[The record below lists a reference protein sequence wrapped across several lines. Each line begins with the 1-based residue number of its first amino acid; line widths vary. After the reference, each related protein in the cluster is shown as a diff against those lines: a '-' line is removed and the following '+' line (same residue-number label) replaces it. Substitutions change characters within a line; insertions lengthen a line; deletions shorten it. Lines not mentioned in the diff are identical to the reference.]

1 MAYEQKPG
9 DFTLFK
15 NDKGD
20 NPKRPDYTG
29 NGLDLAGK
37 RIKVSA
43 WIKQGGKGKFMSC
56 RFQEMTAGEPA
67 MTKAAGPAPKESSTT
82 LRKIFPSL
90 PAGWRMT

>member
-9 DFTLFK
+9 DFSLFK

-56 RFQEMTAGEPA
+56 RFQEMTQGEPA
-67 MTKAAGPAPKESSTT
+67 QNKPEAK
-82 LRKIFPSL
+82 K
-90 PAGWRMT
+90 PAGKFDDLEEDIPF

>member
-9 DFTLFK
+9 EFALFK

-29 NGLDLAGK
+29 NGLSLTGS

-43 WIKQGGKGKFMSC
+43 WLKKGAKGTFMSC
-56 RFQEMTAGEPA
+56 RFQEMTPGEPA
-67 MTKAAGPAPKESSTT
+67 RGNPEEKK
-82 LRKIFPSL
+82 
-90 PAGWRMT
+90 PAGRFDDMADDIPF